1 MNNKLFRHL
10 ALLFLLLSVM
20 TNADAQVLHTIIFA
34 DTEDQNIGSS
44 TKEDYYQFGIEANTI
59 AAATNMKMKT
69 YYYKDDRCS
78 HDNLV
83 SLIDNLRTQPNDVI
97 LFYYSGHGGRSAQDQ
112 SEFPQMCLGSHYQ
125 SDFYPME
132 KLLMKLQ
139 RQPARLKIVI
149 GDCCNSVGDFIRPKD
164 YNDSKGPT
172 VLSKS
177 PVNFYQGL
185 FDHNKGFV
193 IVASSRKGEKSLCCT
208 YNDGRPAGGVFTVS
222 LLNALKYF
230 SKEGLNT
237 TWNEVLK
244 AAQATTYEMAKHTPV
259 YAVDVKEVA
268 GDEPQDGQD
277 SQEPQNTAQD
287 DGSVDIDNITV
298 LTAIANE
305 NNKTETRVKVMDKA
319 LEVIFASPDTK
330 VEIVGSNGSTIV
342 ATEKASDFVLRLATA
357 HKLIKL
363 AEVDYTT
370 NSRGQYT
377 YLKVHEIYK
386 Q

>member
-1 MNNKLFRHL
+1 MRNNLIRLSAL
-10 ALLFLLLSVM
+10 AIMLIALV
-20 TNADAQVLHTIIFA
+20 TNANAQVLHTIIFA
-34 DTEDQNIGSS
+34 DTHDANIGES
-44 TKEDYYQFGIEANTI
+44 TKEDFYQFGIEANTI

-78 HDNLV
+78 NESLV
-83 SLIDNLRTQPNDVI
+83 SLIDNLRTGPNDVI
-97 LFYYSGHGGRSAQDQ
+97 LFYYSGHGGRSPQDK

-132 KLLMKLQ
+132 KLLYKLQ
-139 RQPARLKIVI
+139 SQPARLKIVI
-149 GDCCNSVGDFIRPKD
+149 GDCCNSVGDFIRPKSYD
-164 YNDSKGPT
+164 TKGPT

-193 IVASSRKGEKSLCCT
+193 IVASSRKGESSLCCT
-208 YNDGRPAGGVFTVS
+208 HSDGSPAGGVFTVS
-222 LLNALKYF
+222 LLTALQYF

-237 TWNEVLK
+237 TWNEVLR

-268 GDEPQDGQD
+268 GDEQQGEQNV
-277 SQEPQNTAQD
+277 QEPENTAQA
-287 DGSVDIDNITV
+287 DGSDDIDNITI

-305 NNKTETRVKVMDKA
+305 NNSEETRVKVMDNA
-319 LEVIFASPDTK
+319 LAAVFASPSVK

-342 ATEKASDFVLRLATA
+342 ATEKASDFVLRLVTA

-363 AEVDYTT
+363 AEVDCTT
-370 NSRGQYT
+370 NSQGKYT